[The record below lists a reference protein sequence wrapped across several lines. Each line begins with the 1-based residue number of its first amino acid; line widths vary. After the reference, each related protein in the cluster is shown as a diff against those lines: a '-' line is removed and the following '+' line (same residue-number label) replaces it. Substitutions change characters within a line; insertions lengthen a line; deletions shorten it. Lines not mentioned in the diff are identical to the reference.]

1 MRKVLMFNM
10 VTLDGFFEGPHGEID
25 WHRVDAEFNEFAA
38 EQLDSVDV
46 LLFGR
51 KTYTMMAGYWPTPLA
66 IHDDPVIAEKM
77 NTKAK
82 LVFSRTLKTAEW
94 SNTRL
99 VGENAAEE
107 LLELKAQPGRDLIV
121 FGSANLSAALT
132 ERGLI
137 DEYRLIV
144 NPVVLGAGR
153 PLFEGFPEKIGLK
166 LLGTRTFGNGNV
178 LVRYR
183 PDGKNGGGNGSR

>member
-51 KTYTMMAGYWPTPLA
+51 KTYEMMAGYWPTPLA
-66 IHDDPVIAEKM
+66 IRDDPVIAEKM
-77 NTKAK
+77 NTKSK
-82 LVFSRTLKTAEW
+82 LVFSRTLKKANW
-94 SNTRL
+94 SNTLL
-99 VGENAAEE
+99 VGENAAGE
-107 LLELKAQPGRDLIV
+107 LLKLKAQPGRDLIV

-132 ERGLI
+132 ELALI
-137 DEYRLIV
+137 DEYRLMV

-153 PLFEGFPEKIGLK
+153 PLFEATHERIGLT
-166 LLGTRTFGNGNV
+166 LLGTRSFGNGNV
-178 LVRYR
+178 LVRYH
-183 PDGKNGGGNGSR
+183 PEGKKRGAS

>member
-38 EQLDSVDV
+38 EQLDSVDA

-51 KTYTMMAGYWPTPLA
+51 KTYAMMAGYWPTPLA
-66 IHDDPVIAEKM
+66 IRDDPVIAEKM
-77 NTKAK
+77 NTKSK
-82 LVFSRTLKTAEW
+82 LVFSRTLKKAAW

-107 LLELKAQPGRDLIV
+107 LLKLKAQPGRDLIIL
-121 FGSANLSAALT
+121 GSANLSAALT
-132 ERGLI
+132 EDGLI

-144 NPVVLGAGR
+144 NPVILGTGR
-153 PLFEGFPEKIGLK
+153 LLFEDVHEKLGLK
-166 LLGTRTFGNGNV
+166 LLGTRAFGNGNV
-178 LVRYR
+178 LIRYQ
-183 PDGKNGGGNGSR
+183 PDEKKAGGNGSR